1 MLFGYLE
8 YDVIRGYKVEIE
20 FLVFF
25 IVIVRIVY
33 NYILIKLK
41 NFGIEKIM

>member
-33 NYILIKLK
+33 NYILIKVK
-41 NFGIEKIM
+41 NLGIEKIM